1 MSKRKT
7 VAINYVKTVA
17 LIKEKH
23 RNNTIFC
30 EKMNQAMGTSRTTKW
45 VSEWKRNS
53 NFPSPEEAAKMCLL
67 LNTTP
72 EEILTEPADIELVNG
87 LIESERAE
95 HAKKLPATMGGE
107 MTDTQREAW
116 ELIQS
121 WDDKKLK
128 KFIAAAKAMLGE

>member
-1 MSKRKT
+1 MPRRRT
-7 VAINYVKTVA
+7 VKINVERVEK
-17 LIKEKH
+17 LILS
-23 RNNTIFC
+23 NGWSNVYFSATL
-30 EKMNQAMGTSRTTKW
+30 MGKGRGWITD
-45 VSEWKRNS
+45 WKRGS
-53 NFPSPEEAAKMCLL
+53 SLPSPEEAARMCLL

-87 LIESERAE
+87 LIEQERAK
-95 HAKKLPATMGGE
+95 HAKKLPATTGGE